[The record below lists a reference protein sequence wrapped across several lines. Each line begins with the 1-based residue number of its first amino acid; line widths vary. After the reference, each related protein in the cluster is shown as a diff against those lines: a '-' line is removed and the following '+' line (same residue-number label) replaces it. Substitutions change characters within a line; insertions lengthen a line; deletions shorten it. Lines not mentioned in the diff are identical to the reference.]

1 MTAIASICLFDND
14 VRNEATGHH
23 GLLPYVTV
31 CFEHP
36 YVGVRYGA
44 SLCAR
49 SFSRSVGVLRTS
61 LFDSGMG
68 TLVSAVVQDERED
81 DRVINI
87 ALGALSNLLLNFS
100 PMRGVRFD
108 PILVQNKGTND

>member
-1 MTAIASICLFDND
+1 
-14 VRNEATGHH
+14 
-23 GLLPYVTV
+23 
-31 CFEHP
+31 
-36 YVGVRYGA
+36 
-44 SLCAR
+44 
-49 SFSRSVGVLRTS
+49 
-61 LFDSGMG
+61 MG

-108 PILVQNKGTND
+108 PILVQNKVIND